1 MKIQIRSF
9 RIGCWIRW
17 STREKLVKQPTVL
30 LHGRVKRGA
39 KLRPLCSLAWR
50 TRRRRHLARG
60 EDSNQTFT
68 TICGFL
74 LYQVLDCV
82 TQYIWMTFE
91 WCLWSI
97 KVFTAGQLL
106 ITPNNVQ
113 WPQGISYSY
122 IELFFHTYIFGVC
135 IEFHLETRG
144 YVLNT
149 VQYCHSMA
157 RATFNKVVKILIK
170 IKANL
175 FEIFFPLHCHVFL
188 REHLLSSFAQCLF

>member
-9 RIGCWIRW
+9 RIGGLIQW
-17 STREKLVKQPTVL
+17 STGEKLVKQPTVL

-122 IELFFHTYIFGVC
+122 IELFFHTYVC
-135 IEFHLETRG
+135 TFLVYCISLRNKGLYKYFRPK
-144 YVLNT
+144 VLYT
-149 VQYCHSMA
+149 VQFCHIMV
-157 RATFNKVVKILIK
+157 RATFNKVVELLTKI
-170 IKANL
+170 
-175 FEIFFPLHCHVFL
+175 
-188 REHLLSSFAQCLF
+188 